1 MPAQSVTRDALQ
13 AVPHEVLGIDSAL
26 LDELWPESQA
36 EQCGLGR
43 EDLSAILLDEA
54 ARQEKA
60 VEILATRQRQA
71 EFFGSLRL
79 VDLVLVRAC
88 ARGCE
93 RAWERFLELY
103 RQPLMRAAIAITG
116 NETLG
121 HDLADQLYGEL
132 YGLAERDG
140 VRRCPLDSYRGR
152 GSLMGWLRTTL
163 SQRHVDHYRRT
174 RREEPLEEFDA
185 PVATQ
190 ETAAAQPELAA
201 LKAAV
206 VESLAASDAEEKF
219 LLASYYLDGRKLLA
233 IARVCGVHES
243 TVSRK
248 LARAA
253 ETIRKQ
259 ILKRLQAAGM
269 SKRAAEEMLGADPR
283 DVDLNLKNLMQS
295 FGTNPFLEETAR

>member
-54 ARQEKA
+54 ARQERA
-60 VEILATRQRQA
+60 EEILATRLRQA

-79 VDLVLVRAC
+79 ADLVLARAC
-88 ARGCE
+88 ARGGE

-103 RQPLMRAAIAITG
+103 RQPLTRAAIAITG
-116 NETLG
+116 SETLG

-140 VRRCPLDSYRGR
+140 MRRCPLDSYRGR

-163 SQRHVDHYRRT
+163 AQRHVDHYRRT
-174 RREEPLEEFDA
+174 RREELLEEFDA
-185 PVATQ
+185 PAATP
-190 ETAAAQPELAA
+190 ETALSELAL

-206 VESLAASDAEEKF
+206 TESLAASDAEEKF
-219 LLASYYLDGRKLLA
+219 LLASYYLEGRKLLA

-243 TVSRK
+243 TISRK

-259 ILKRLQAAGM
+259 ILKRLQVAGM